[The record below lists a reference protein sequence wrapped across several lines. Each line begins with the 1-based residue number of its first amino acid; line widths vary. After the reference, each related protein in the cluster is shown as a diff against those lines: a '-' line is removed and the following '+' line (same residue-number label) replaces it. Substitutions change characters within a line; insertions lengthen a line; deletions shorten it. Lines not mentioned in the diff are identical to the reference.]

1 MYPEPT
7 GAPIVVVTTDPLVQ
21 SRCEEVARGR
31 SAVLLPLKEPAL
43 VRGMPPPGAYVFDL
57 SLEGALAEMPEV
69 KKRHGDVPLA
79 AVVSFPDQ
87 AVWRQAEAAG
97 ADIVLTR
104 GTIHRQLPAFL
115 DAYATRA
122 PGRRIRIGPLNDF
135 EGRLGF
141 LWLIEEG
148 TEGAPEDI
156 AVFRVGYAFHAV
168 SNRCPHAGV
177 PLHQG
182 ELVGQTLT
190 CPGHGSQFDVTTG
203 ERTRG
208 PSDEPIV
215 HYPVEVEGG
224 SVFVVLD

>member
-31 SAVLLPLKEPAL
+31 SAVLLPLKEAAL
-43 VRGMPPPGAYVFDL
+43 VRGMPPPGAFVFDL
-57 SLEGALAEMPEV
+57 GVQGALEEMPEV
-69 KKRHGDVPLA
+69 KKLHADVPVA
-79 AVVSFPDQ
+79 AVVSIPDQ
-87 AVWRQAEAAG
+87 SVWRKAEAAG

-104 GTIHRQLPAFL
+104 GNIHRQLPGFL
-115 DAYATRA
+115 DSFATRA

-148 TEGAPEDI
+148 TDGAPEDI
-156 AVFRVGYAFHAV
+156 AVFRVGYNFHAV

-177 PLHQG
+177 ALHQG
-182 ELVGQTLT
+182 ELVGPTLT

-208 PSDEPIV
+208 PSDDHIT
-215 HYPVEVEGG
+215 HYEVAVEGG